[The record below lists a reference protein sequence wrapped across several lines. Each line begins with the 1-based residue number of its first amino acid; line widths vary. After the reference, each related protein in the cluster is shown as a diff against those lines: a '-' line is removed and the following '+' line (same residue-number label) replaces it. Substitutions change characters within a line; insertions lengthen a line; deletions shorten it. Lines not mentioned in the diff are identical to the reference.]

1 MAWTSLALT
10 VEGSVADAWSEALL
24 EAGAI
29 SVDITDAA
37 AGTPDEAPQFG
48 EPGEMLAGAWERN
61 IVTALFDTTSD
72 PEAVV
77 ASIAEALGCA
87 VPAVTTSIVE
97 EQDWVRLTQS
107 QFEPIRISDRIW
119 ILPSWHVAVD
129 PGAINLVIDPGLAFG
144 TGSHPT
150 TRLCLQWLEA
160 NVRGGDRVLDY
171 GCGSGILAIA
181 SCRLGAATVIGT
193 DVDPQ
198 ALDSSRANAKINHVA
213 CEFVAP
219 DGLGDDT
226 YDVIV
231 ANILT
236 NPLRMLA
243 PALGQRARVGG
254 RIVLSGV
261 LAEQTASV
269 IDAYLPW
276 FNVAVWRID
285 ESWAALAGTRR

>member
-1 MAWTSLALT
+1 MAWTSLALM
-10 VEGSVADAWSEALL
+10 VEGSAAEAWSDALL

-48 EPGEMLAGAWERN
+48 EPGEMLPGAWDRN
-61 IVTALFDTTSD
+61 IVTALFDTASD

-77 ASIAEALGCA
+77 ASIAEALGYV
-87 VPAVTTSIVE
+87 VPAVATSIVE

-119 ILPSWHVAVD
+119 ILASWHVAVD

-160 NVRGGDRVLDY
+160 NVRDGDRVLDY

-181 SCRLGAATVIGT
+181 SSRLGAATVIGT

-198 ALDSSRANAKINHVA
+198 ALDSSRANAKINHVE
-213 CEFVAP
+213 CEFVGP

-243 PALGQRARVGG
+243 PALGQRTRVGG

>member
-1 MAWTSLALT
+1 M
-10 VEGSVADAWSEALL
+10 VEGSAAEAWSDALL

-48 EPGEMLAGAWERN
+48 EPGEMLPGAWDRN
-61 IVTALFDTTSD
+61 IVTALFDTASD

-77 ASIAEALGCA
+77 ASIAEALGYV
-87 VPAVTTSIVE
+87 VPAVATSIVE

-181 SCRLGAATVIGT
+181 SSRLGAATVIGT

-198 ALDSSRANAKINHVA
+198 ALDSSRANAKINHVE
-213 CEFVAP
+213 CEFVGP

-226 YDVIV
+226 YDVVV

-243 PALGQRARVGG
+243 PALGQRTRVGG

>member
-1 MAWTSLALT
+1 M
-10 VEGSVADAWSEALL
+10 VEGSAAEAWSDALL

-48 EPGEMLAGAWERN
+48 EPGEMLPGAWDRN
-61 IVTALFDTTSD
+61 IVTALFDTASD

-77 ASIAEALGCA
+77 ASIAEALGYV
-87 VPAVTTSIVE
+87 VPAVATSIVE

-160 NVRGGDRVLDY
+160 NVRDGDRVLDY

-181 SCRLGAATVIGT
+181 SSRLGAATVIGT

-198 ALDSSRANAKINHVA
+198 ALDSSRANAKINHVE
-213 CEFVAP
+213 CEFVGP
-219 DGLGDDT
+219 DGLGDDN

-243 PALGQRARVGG
+243 PALGQRTRVGG

>member
-1 MAWTSLALT
+1 M
-10 VEGSVADAWSEALL
+10 VEGSAAEAWSDALL

-48 EPGEMLAGAWERN
+48 EPGEMLPGAWDRN
-61 IVTALFDTTSD
+61 IVTALFDTASD

-77 ASIAEALGCA
+77 ASIAEALGYV
-87 VPAVTTSIVE
+87 VPAVATSIVE

-119 ILPSWHVAVD
+119 ILASWHVAVD

-181 SCRLGAATVIGT
+181 SSRLGAATVIGT

-198 ALDSSRANAKINHVA
+198 ALDSSRANAKINHVE
-213 CEFVAP
+213 CEFVGP
-219 DGLGDDT
+219 DGLGDDN

-243 PALGQRARVGG
+243 PALGQRTRVGG